1 MADQSDADRRYPEE
15 LRGAIDSG
23 RTGDKVA
30 YPDPAAAPLGT
41 DDEAAGVGPPPWAV
55 RQALERETARPAS
68 AEAVSEPEGWT
79 LSGAPAT
86 GLAIAIVLAVLMMM
100 YYIVTHIR

>member
-1 MADQSDADRRYPEE
+1 M
-15 LRGAIDSG
+15 
-23 RTGDKVA
+23 
-30 YPDPAAAPLGT
+30 
-41 DDEAAGVGPPPWAV
+41 

-68 AEAVSEPEGWT
+68 AEVASEPEGWT
-79 LSGAPAT
+79 LTGAPAT